1 MLVKATAVYRPLI
14 MNVLNVGP
22 FNLQANSTASWGNT
36 RLRVALVLDNTES
49 MGQAGKLPALQ
60 TATKNLINQLKNA
73 ATATGDVYVSIVPFV
88 RDVKV
93 DPVTNA
99 SASWIECGDA
109 GDNRQDLTCTNIK
122 NAGIRIYAIQVNT
135 SSPPDPTPTLL
146 QNCAT
151 RPSSFG

>member
-1 MLVKATAVYRPLI
+1 MCHDDEPDVRPAPQYSPQHVVSISHATGGSTAVTFALAFIPI
-14 MNVLNVGP
+14 VG
-22 FNLQANSTASWGNT
+22 LTGMAIDCGRASAVRSAMQA
-36 RLRVALVLDNTES
+36 
-49 MGQAGKLPALQ
+49 
-60 TATKNLINQLKNA
+60 A
-73 ATATGDVYVSIVPFV
+73 ADV